1 LVRAGIRVL
10 AACAVLTVAFA
21 AEARAEW
28 QFAPFLGLTFN
39 GDTSLANLEFGA
51 EKVHWNFGGAVTA
64 IGEWPIGVEG
74 LFTYTPQFFEGG
86 DDLPNIY
93 ESSSAL
99 ALMGNVVLAV
109 PRSWN
114 EYGLRPFVSGGIG
127 LMSVSVTDVSG
138 ALTFRENLLGFN
150 VGGGAVGFLNE
161 RTGLRFDLRYYSN
174 LKPSD
179 ESGVSIGRVRL
190 SYWTGSVGVVIRY

>member
-1 LVRAGIRVL
+1 MRAGIRVL
-10 AACAVLTVAFA
+10 AACTTLIVAFA
-21 AEARAEW
+21 GDARAEW
-28 QFAPFLGLTFN
+28 QFAPFLGLTFK
-39 GDTSLANLEFGA
+39 GDTSLANPEFGV
-51 EKVHWNFGGAVTA
+51 EKVHWNLGGAVTV

-74 LFTYTPQFFEGG
+74 LFTYTPQFFDGG
-86 DDLPNIY
+86 DDRLNLL

-114 EYGLRPFVSGGIG
+114 EYGLRPYVSGGIG
-127 LMSVSVTDVSG
+127 LLSVSVTDVPG
-138 ALTFRENLLGFN
+138 ALTFREHLLGYN
-150 VGGGAVGFLNE
+150 VGGGAVGFITE

>member
-1 LVRAGIRVL
+1 MRAGIRVL
-10 AACAVLTVAFA
+10 AACATLIVAFA

-28 QFAPFLGLTFN
+28 QFVPFFGLTFN
-39 GDTSLANLEFGA
+39 GDTSLANPEFGA
-51 EKVHWNFGGAVTA
+51 EKVHWNLGGAVTV
-64 IGEWPIGVEG
+64 IGEWPIAVEG
-74 LFTYTPQFFEGG
+74 LFSYTPQFFEGG
-86 DDLPNIY
+86 DDVPNVV
-93 ESSSAL
+93 ESSRAL
-99 ALMGNVVLAV
+99 ALMGNVVLTV

-127 LMSVSVTDVSG
+127 LLSVSVTDVPG
-138 ALTFRENLLGFN
+138 ALTFRENLLGYN
-150 VGGGAVGFLNE
+150 IGGGAVGFVTN

>member
-1 LVRAGIRVL
+1 MRAGFRVL
-10 AACAVLTVAFA
+10 AACGILIVACA
-21 AEARAEW
+21 AEAHAEW
-28 QFAPFLGLTFN
+28 QLAPFIGLTFN
-39 GDTSLANLEFGA
+39 GDTSLANLEGGA
-51 EKVHWNFGGAVTA
+51 EKVHWNFGGAVTV

-86 DDLPNIY
+86 DEGVNLF
-93 ESSSAL
+93 ESSRAL

-127 LMSVSVTDVSG
+127 LLSAAVSDVAG
-138 ALTFRENLLGFN
+138 VLTFRENLLGYN
-150 VGGGAVGFLNE
+150 IGGGAVGFVTP

-179 ESGVSIGRVRL
+179 ESGVSFGRVRL
-190 SYWTGSVGVVIRY
+190 SYWTGSVGVVFRY